1 MDNQKLKN
9 RLEDLYY
16 GKSRQTLIFHI
27 VLGAIDIAAILY
39 FLMTVRVPHV
49 AIYRV
54 VDFVI
59 FAFFAV
65 ELLLRFWVDRN
76 RKYFLLRISTIGDL
90 IVLLSLLLPLIV
102 DNLGFLRILR
112 TMRFLRLF
120 RVTSELRRILPLKKR
135 EEDVFAATL
144 NLLVFVFVVTST
156 VWVLEARINPD
167 LNNWIDALY
176 FTVSTLT
183 TTGYG
188 DITLAD
194 PLGRLLTVF
203 IMIFGVALFLRL
215 AQAIFRPHKVSHT
228 CPDCGLTRHDPD
240 ASHCKHC
247 GRTIRIETEGDW

>member
-1 MDNQKLKN
+1 MDKRNLKS
-9 RLEDLYY
+9 RVEDLYY
-16 GKSRQTLIFHI
+16 GKSRQTLVFHI

-49 AIYRV
+49 AIYRTI
-54 VDFVI
+54 DFVI
-59 FAFFAV
+59 FGFFAV
-65 ELLLRFWVDRN
+65 ELLLRFWIDRD
-76 RKYFLLRISTIGDL
+76 RRFFLFRISTIGDL
-90 IVLLSLLLPLIV
+90 IVLMSLLLPLIV

-120 RVTSELRRILPLKKR
+120 RVTDELRRVLPLKKR

-144 NLLVFVFVVTST
+144 NLLVFIFVVTST

-215 AQAIFRPHKVSHT
+215 AQAIFRPHKVAYT
-228 CPDCGLTRHDPD
+228 CPDCGLTRHDTD